1 MTTMTAPVTAPMTA
15 DELLAMPDDP
25 RVVRELYQ
33 GVLRERR
40 MTKRSYSHSTSQ
52 SMVTYRL
59 IEWLKTQ
66 PEPRGKVIG
75 GEAAVRITKDPDTF
89 VGVDVA
95 LISSELAAATPK
107 DASYVDGLPILI
119 VEVLS
124 PSDRHRQVMRKV
136 DAYTNAGVPV
146 VWVMDHDLEL
156 VTVIEPGNPAQ
167 AFNITQNVPSQPLM
181 PGLGAS
187 VKDLF
192 A

>member
-1 MTTMTAPVTAPMTA
+1 MTTMSAPATAPMTA

-25 RVVRELYQ
+25 RVVRELYR
-33 GVLRERR
+33 GVLIERR
-40 MTKRSYSHSTSQ
+40 AIKHCYSHSRTHAI
-52 SMVTYRL
+52 VGFRL
-59 IEWLKTQ
+59 STWIKTQ
-66 PEPRGKVIG
+66 PKPRGVVMG
-75 GEAAVRITKDPDTF
+75 GEAAVRISKNPDTF

-95 LISSELAAATPK
+95 LISAELAAATPK

-146 VWVMDHDLEL
+146 VWVMDPDLEL

-167 AFNITQNVPSQPLM
+167 AFNITQNVPSHPLM
-181 PGLGAS
+181 PGFGAS